1 LTQRHVSR
9 VSIAPHASDDD
20 GRPVAENIS
29 PEVRRRRLAAELRRL
44 RGESGL
50 KTTEVARQLGWS
62 PSKVSRYELARTGLK
77 PSDVRLM
84 LAFYG
89 VEARRQNDLLA
100 LAVDASK
107 KAWWEGY
114 SDVLSDD
121 HIALVGLEDEATAES
136 VWHLE
141 VIPGLLQTEGYARRL
156 ISMGYSLA
164 PVPPRQIDRIIGLRM
179 RRQEVL
185 TRQPPLEL
193 SAVIDEAVLR
203 RRVGGPEV
211 MREQLGH
218 LIEVAQLPNVSLCV
232 LRLDQ
237 ESPAM
242 INSFDVLRF
251 GDQGVKMP
259 DVAYTEH
266 FRGTL
271 HFEDEAD
278 THQYLIL
285 FRLLQE
291 AALSEGQSLRFIEQ
305 LMGEVWT

>member
-1 LTQRHVSR
+1 MDTFRRCFLVRSGNV
-9 VSIAPHASDDD
+9 
-20 GRPVAENIS
+20 S

-44 RGESGL
+44 RGEKGL
-50 KTTEVARQLGWS
+50 KTTEVASQLGWS

-77 PSDVRLM
+77 PSDVRVM

-89 VEARRQNDLLA
+89 VEADRQNDLVA
-100 LAVDASK
+100 LAVEA
-107 KAWWEGY
+107 AERGWWEEF
-114 SDVLSDD
+114 SDVQSED
-121 HIALVGLEDEATAES
+121 HISLVGLEDEATAEWA
-136 VWHLE
+136 WHLE

-156 ISMGYSLA
+156 ISKGYSLA
-164 PVPPRQIDRIIGLRM
+164 PVPPSQLDRGVKLRM

-185 TRQPPLEL
+185 TRNPPLNL

-203 RRVGGPEV
+203 RRVGSAEV
-211 MREQLGH
+211 MRDQLNH
-218 LIEVAQLPNVSLCV
+218 LIEVAQLPNVSLRV
-232 LRLDQ
+232 LRLDE

-251 GDQGVKMP
+251 DDQGARVP

-278 THQYLIL
+278 VHQYLIL
-285 FRLLQE
+285 FQMLQE
-291 AALSEGQSLRFIEQ
+291 SALSEPQSLRFIEQ
-305 LMGEVWT
+305 IISEAWTESR

>member
-1 LTQRHVSR
+1 M
-9 VSIAPHASDDD
+9 A
-20 GRPVAENIS
+20 GNMS

-44 RGESGL
+44 RSESGL
-50 KTTEVARQLGWS
+50 RTTEVARQLGWS

-77 PSDVRLM
+77 PSDVGLM

-89 VEARRQNDLLA
+89 VEGRRQDDLLA
-100 LAVDASK
+100 LAVDAAK
-107 KAWWEGY
+107 RAWWEGY

-136 VWHLE
+136 AWHLE
-141 VIPGLLQTEGYARRL
+141 VIPGLLQAEGYARRL
-156 ISMGYSLA
+156 ISRGYSLA
-164 PVPPRQIDRIIGLRM
+164 PIPPSQIDRLIRLRM
-179 RRQEVL
+179 RRKEVL
-185 TRQPPLEL
+185 RRRTPLAL
-193 SAVIDEAVLR
+193 SAVVDEAVLR

-218 LIEVAQLPNVSLCV
+218 LIEIAQLPNVSLRV
-232 LRLDQ
+232 LKLDE

-242 INSFDVLRF
+242 INSFDILSF
-251 GDQGVKMP
+251 GDQGAGMP

-271 HFEDEAD
+271 NFEEEAD
-278 THQYLIL
+278 THQYSIL

-291 AALSEGQSLRFIEQ
+291 AALPELESIQFIEQ
-305 LMGEVWT
+305 LMGDVWHLAGDG